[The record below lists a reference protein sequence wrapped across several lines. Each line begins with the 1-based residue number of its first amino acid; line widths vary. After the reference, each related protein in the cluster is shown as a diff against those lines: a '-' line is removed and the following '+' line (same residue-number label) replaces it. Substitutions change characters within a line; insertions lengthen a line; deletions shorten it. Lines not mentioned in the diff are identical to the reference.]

1 MQYSVRPW
9 IEEQLIDTL
18 FVLCFKALVVECPL
32 LNWKVGCSSHGH
44 WGRCRSAPWARAFAS
59 TAPAKSKK
67 FRRRAAANCHK
78 NQITVKKSKEASISL
93 KSAPSS
99 LQISTGELHMRP
111 ASNIPKTIQGSLP
124 GSSTAA
130 LSKALLAMHKE
141 TVLHGFRQSVQ
152 RSNPATENQ
161 Q

>member
-1 MQYSVRPW
+1 LGKSVRLNRPCKKQK
-9 IEEQLIDTL
+9 IQASGCRQL
-18 FVLCFKALVVECPL
+18 
-32 LNWKVGCSSHGH
+32 SQ
-44 WGRCRSAPWARAFAS
+44 
-59 TAPAKSKK
+59 KSNY
-67 FRRRAAANCHK
+67 R
-78 NQITVKKSKEASISL
+78 KKSKEASISL

-141 TVLHGFRQSVQ
+141 TVLHGFRQNVQ